1 MTDGR
6 PADLLHAAATGD
18 DTVGRCVMEP
28 EGQASCPGTNLPGH
42 TSEELERLLWLGL
55 SAADASSSAFRG
67 LLQGSLTANGETLG
81 APEAFLE
88 TVGAGGS
95 WSEMIVASL
104 VPNAA
109 EEMIRQGRLSE
120 AQRVVDT
127 LRRDGTR
134 LNRAWMLAVAAR
146 CEAVLLAARGDIDA
160 SILAVEQALAEHQRV
175 DMPFERARAHLL
187 LGQLLRRL
195 RKRTSAAKTLRQALD
210 SFETMGAT
218 LWAQRARSEL
228 ARTNVGHVGT
238 ALLTPSEQRV
248 AELVASG
255 MTNRDVA
262 VALFISPKTVEVNLY
277 RIYRKF
283 GIRSR
288 AELAWRVGRT
298 DQLETA

>member
-1 MTDGR
+1 MKFCEDAVAIGY
-6 PADLLHAAATGD
+6 DTGGQY
-18 DTVGRCVMEP
+18 VVKP
-28 EGQASCPGTNLPGH
+28 EGQASCLGTDLPGH
-42 TSEELERLLWLGL
+42 ASAAIERLLWLSL
-55 SAADASSSAFRG
+55 SATDASSSAFRG
-67 LLQGSLTANGETLG
+67 LLQGSLAASDEALS

-95 WSEMIVASL
+95 WSEMIIAWL

-109 EEMIRQGRLSE
+109 EVMIRRGRLNE
-120 AQRVVDT
+120 AQRLVDT
-127 LRRDGTR
+127 LRCDGTR

-160 SILAVEQALAEHQRV
+160 SILAAERALAEHQRV
-175 DMPFERARAHLL
+175 EMPFERAQVHLL

-195 RKRTSAAKTLRQALD
+195 RQKDSAATTLRQALD

-218 LWAQRARSEL
+218 LWAERARAEL
-228 ARTNVGHVGT
+228 ARTHVGPVGT

-248 AELVASG
+248 AELAASG

-262 VALFISPKTVEVNLY
+262 GALFISPKTVEVNLS
-277 RIYRKF
+277 RVYRKF

-288 AELAWRVGRT
+288 AELGCCLGRPG
-298 DQLETA
+298 QLETA